1 MTDLEEKLI
10 ERLKGEHIEFRQL
23 MKEHQEYEEKL
34 AEFDK
39 LRYLTSE
46 EEIER
51 KRIQKLKL
59 LCKDRMA
66 QILKEYGAEKARE
79 QA

>member
-10 ERLKGEHIEFRQL
+10 ERLKQEHIEFRQL
-23 MKEHQEYEEKL
+23 VTEHQEYEEKL
-34 AEFDK
+34 AELDR

-79 QA
+79 